1 MKKLLIFIVCYHA
14 ERFIE
19 GVLERI
25 PASVWETDKF
35 ETEILV
41 IDDQSTDRTFQT
53 VHAYARK
60 HEKQR
65 ITLLYNPVNQGYG
78 GNQKIGYHYAVEK
91 GFDAVLLLHGDGQYP
106 PEHLFEMV
114 EPIMDG
120 DADVVLG
127 SRMIRKLDA
136 LKGGMPLYKWLGNQ
150 LLTAIQNCL
159 LGCSL
164 SEFHTGYRAYSV
176 KALAQLPFELNSNY
190 FDYDT
195 DIIIQML
202 DTGRR
207 IQEIPIPTFYGDEIS
222 RVNGIKYAAKITW
235 TTLMSR
241 IMRLGIFYH
250 PKFDYHAGN
259 SRYEGKFGYP
269 SSHEFAIGHL
279 EPGWT
284 VLDVGCGPGIMAR
297 ALAERDIR
305 TVSVDVRI
313 PDSARECSA
322 IAIEA
327 DIESYDFADMETP
340 VQAILLLDILEHLK
354 SPESLVCRL
363 RESFG
368 DRRPRVIAT
377 TGNIAFFVSRMALS
391 FGIFNYGP
399 RGILDLDHTRLFT
412 FGSFRRL
419 FEMHGYDVL
428 EVEGIPVPF
437 PLALGNTRLARCFLA
452 LNRALIR
459 LSKPFFSYQIAMV
472 ARPRPTLKQL
482 LKDAEQKSET
492 IMSEMG

>member
-1 MKKLLIFIVCYHA
+1 MKKLLIFVVCYHA

-19 GVLERI
+19 SVLDRI
-25 PASVWETDKF
+25 PASVWETDRF

-41 IDDQSTDRTFQT
+41 IDDQSADRTFQT
-53 VHAYARK
+53 VHDYARK
-60 HEKQR
+60 HGTQR
-65 ITLLYNPVNQGYG
+65 ITLLSNPVNQGYG

-91 GFDAVLLLHGDGQYP
+91 GFDVVLLLHGDGQYP
-106 PEHLFEMV
+106 PERLFEMV
-114 EPIMDG
+114 NPILDG

-127 SRMIRKLDA
+127 SRMIRKFDA

-150 LLTAIQNCL
+150 FLTAIQNAL

-164 SEFHTGYRAYSV
+164 SEFHTGYRAYRV
-176 KALAQLPFELNSNY
+176 EALAKVPFELNSNY

-207 IQEIPIPTFYGDEIS
+207 IVEIPIPTFYGDEIS
-222 RVNGIKYAAKITW
+222 RVDGIRYAAKITW

-250 PKFDYHAGN
+250 PKFDYQIGN
-259 SRYEGKFGYP
+259 TRYEGKFGYP
-269 SSHEFAIGHL
+269 SSHEFAVRRL

-284 VLDVGCGPGIMAR
+284 VLDIGCGPGIMAR
-297 ALAERDIR
+297 ALAKRDIR
-305 TVSVDVRI
+305 TISVDVHI
-313 PDSARECSA
+313 VDSVRECTA
-322 IAIEA
+322 VAIEA
-327 DIESYDFADMETP
+327 DIESYDFSGLERP
-340 VQAILLLDILEHLK
+340 VQAILLLDVLEHMK

-368 DRRPRVIAT
+368 DHRPQVIAT
-377 TGNIAFFVSRMALS
+377 TGNIAFFVSRFALG

-428 EVEGIPVPF
+428 ETRGIPVPF
-437 PLALGNTRLARCFLA
+437 PLALGDTALARA
-452 LNRALIR
+452 LMKINRALIR
-459 LSKPFFSYQIAMV
+459 ISKPLFSYQIGLV
-472 ARPRPTLKQL
+472 
-482 LKDAEQKSET
+482 
-492 IMSEMG
+492 